1 MELTGF
7 PSRFWKKA
15 YKTLHYVPGLEVRQ
29 VATDKMPMKLWEEN
43 QSWNREC
50 RKLESQEL
58 GTFSDRQAA
67 ESSPESVHVGIHPQI
82 P

>member
-29 VATDKMPMKLWEEN
+29 VAADKMPMKL
-43 QSWNREC
+43 
-50 RKLESQEL
+50 
-58 GTFSDRQAA
+58 
-67 ESSPESVHVGIHPQI
+67 
-82 P
+82 